1 MIFSWMLHVRAE
13 RSRSMTIKSN
23 KYKHMKYSKF
33 FQYAYL
39 VFAVLFIYDAV
50 SKYVNN
56 GEVAYASILLSA
68 LAVFMFF
75 FRRKF
80 SKKFE
85 NRNNQS

>member
-1 MIFSWMLHVRAE
+1 
-13 RSRSMTIKSN
+13 
-23 KYKHMKYSKF
+23 MKYSKF

-39 VFAVLFIYDAV
+39 IFAILFLYDAV
-50 SKYVNN
+50 SKYMGS
-56 GEVAYASILLSA
+56 GEIAYTSILLGA

-80 SKKFE
+80 AKKFE